1 MEWALGPGLSKL
13 STKAK
18 IVLKYAMKSTKPD
31 GVSVAK
37 LDDGTIQ
44 ITFLIPWKDI
54 DHATEETVEELAKK
68 VEVPGFRKG
77 KAPLPRARERLD
89 KQYVTEHAL
98 SHILPKLFANSIKE
112 HNLRPA
118 IYPKF
123 ELLSAEEG
131 KTWQVRANTAEIPE
145 FDLGDYE
152 KAIKKA
158 IKEKN
163 EKELSREQ
171 KENLALNTLQSLYT
185 FKIPKILVEE
195 EVNSRLSSLLERLEK
210 LGLSLESYLASINK
224 TSEKLREEYSGQA
237 EASIR
242 IDIVLGAIA
251 QKENIKAAEEEIND
265 FIKAANSA
273 NAQSIPESQRSAINS
288 FLIKRK
294 VLDKLASI

>member
-1 MEWALGPGLSKL
+1 
-13 STKAK
+13 
-18 IVLKYAMKSTKPD
+18 MKSTKSD

-37 LDDGTIQ
+37 LDDGTVQ

-77 KAPLPRARERLD
+77 KAPVERAREQLD

-98 SHILPKLFANSIKE
+98 SHILPRLFADSIKE
-112 HNLRPA
+112 NKLRPA
-118 IYPKF
+118 MYPKF

-145 FDLGDYE
+145 FDLGNYE
-152 KAIKKA
+152 KAVKEAVDIEVKKA
-158 IKEKN
+158 AKDKN

-251 QKENIKAAEEEIND
+251 QKENIKATEEEITD
-265 FIKAANSA
+265 FISAANSA